1 MISVS
6 KQRGNFV
13 FNGLYREKFLTDFLK
28 ILNLHYDMMLGRLS
42 EENANVNCAS
52 PLLLP
57 YSFLFYEVHVLMIID
72 FQVKQGNRK

>member
-42 EENANVNCAS
+42 EENTNVNCAS
-52 PLLLP
+52 PFFYLI
-57 YSFLFYEVHVLMIID
+57 LFYFMKCMYL
-72 FQVKQGNRK
+72 